1 MKQAGLFQLNWKDLG
16 KGLIVAV
23 LGAVATIVQTS
34 IADGNLHFNWTAM
47 GKVALIT
54 ALAYL
59 TKNIFTNNKDE
70 FMTKD
75 VPKP

>member
-1 MKQAGLFQLNWKDLG
+1 MKQAGLFSLNWKDLG

-23 LGAVATIVQTS
+23 LGAVATIIQTS
-34 IADGNLHFNWTAM
+34 IADGNLHFDWVAM

-59 TKNIFTNNKDE
+59 TKNLFTNNKDE
-70 FMTKD
+70 FMVKD